1 MLSPRSGPLEEL
13 LHPPNPPSCRS
24 RTGVRTRVMTKGG
37 KGQGAL
43 LERTSSRD
51 RGVEECP
58 HLNGVAAS
66 KSGDCGDGLAALC
79 SRVLA
84 DQL

>member
-1 MLSPRSGPLEEL
+1 MLSPKSGPLEL
-13 LHPPNPPSCRS
+13 LHPNPPSCRS

-37 KGQGAL
+37 RNRVLAR
-43 LERTSSRD
+43 RTSSRD
-51 RGVEECP
+51 RGVKEGP

-79 SRVLA
+79 VRKTRVLA
-84 DQL
+84 GEL

>member
-1 MLSPRSGPLEEL
+1 ML
-13 LHPPNPPSCRS
+13 
-24 RTGVRTRVMTKGG
+24 VR
-37 KGQGAL
+37 
-43 LERTSSRD
+43 RTSSRD

-79 SRVLA
+79 VRKTRVLA